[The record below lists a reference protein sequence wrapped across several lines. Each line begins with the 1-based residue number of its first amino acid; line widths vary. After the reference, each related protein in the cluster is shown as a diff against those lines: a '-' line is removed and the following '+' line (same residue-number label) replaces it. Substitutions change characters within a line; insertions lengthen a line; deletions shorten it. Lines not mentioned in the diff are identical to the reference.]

1 MKKRLHLLTTF
12 LLTLF
17 FTQAQ
22 TTGDYRSAG
31 NGNWDV
37 LASWQRYNG
46 ATWVVPTVGQ
56 GYPGQNAG
64 TPTVTIQSGHTITLN
79 VSPAQSILNLTI
91 ETETSTL
98 NVSGARILTV
108 AGNWTNNGGTF
119 SPGTGTIV
127 FSGNNTAAI
136 NGTSGSHTFFNLTLS
151 KGTNPISVSGNAT
164 ILNVNGAFSHT
175 TGTFNSGTAIMIN
188 VAGNFSKTG
197 GTFNPGTGS
206 VILNGPTQSI
216 SGTPNF
222 YNLIISNN
230 SASTLAGNATIAQ
243 NLLISSGTLT
253 IGNDNTDRSLVVS
266 GDLIIVPGAALRTI
280 GNGGNTLSLGG
291 ALTNSGTF
299 DLVNGAAT
307 TDITFNGSANQTIS
321 GSGGTTDFN
330 RITVN
335 NTGAANSNIIEVTSS
350 AFSAAAG
357 FLTLTDGIFKLSGS
371 FAFSNSFFNTANP
384 TINADEGLW
393 LNNPNATVTGQNGT
407 TTLAGILRISN
418 GTYNIGTTA
427 GNNLVCAVGATINI
441 EGGALNIAGN
451 LSDAT
456 SAITYNQSNGIVTVA
471 TFGNPDV
478 LTGSFSLFAAGTSF
492 TMSGGSI
499 VLQCGAVLNYIN
511 FANTSSVTGGTIQF
525 GNATT
530 PAGQTFSIAST
541 PSVYNLTINT
551 TNNPTLY
558 LGALVQLIVLNDV
571 TIGGTLDAATLGLL
585 LNENIVVGRNW
596 INNGTF
602 IRGVG
607 TVTFN
612 SISQGQTISGSSV
625 TTFYNLTNSNTTA
638 SGLSLNQDAIVS
650 NQLSLAS
657 AGNGKLTIG
666 KYNLTINSGAS
677 IVGADANRYIVSIPT
692 SATNGRL
699 RQNNLSA
706 ASRIFPIGTASNYL
720 PVTLTPGSAG
730 SDFSMSVFRGTT
742 GDGLPNGT
750 PFANRTYQVDAVWRI
765 DRVNGTANA
774 TVRFDWFVDAI
785 EGSFFKT
792 LTNAQIA
799 VWRKDAPTPPPYW
812 QLAASGFTSNNTT
825 NFSTTAS
832 IANFGTAGTGYPYIV
847 AYVAVLPGKLTALSA
862 TPVEKTNRIDWIYEQ
877 ADQLKAFEIQE
888 SINGT
893 DFRTIGTV
901 LPNGT
906 NRYSFTDPTP
916 TQSTKYYRLKFTDRF
931 YETSYSFVVTVHR
944 KQQAQLTLLQNP
956 VQGQLNFRHPVA
968 VQASY
973 TVTDMNGRIL
983 IRRTI
988 NNNAV
993 LTSVET
999 ATLPKGTYILHYADG
1014 PVLQNS
1020 TFLKL

>member
-1 MKKRLHLLTTF
+1 
-12 LLTLF
+12 
-17 FTQAQ
+17 
-22 TTGDYRSAG
+22 
-31 NGNWDV
+31 
-37 LASWQRYNG
+37 
-46 ATWVVPTVGQ
+46 
-56 GYPGQNAG
+56 
-64 TPTVTIQSGHTITLN
+64 
-79 VSPAQSILNLTI
+79 
-91 ETETSTL
+91 
-98 NVSGARILTV
+98 
-108 AGNWTNNGGTF
+108 
-119 SPGTGTIV
+119 
-127 FSGNNTAAI
+127 
-136 NGTSGSHTFFNLTLS
+136 
-151 KGTNPISVSGNAT
+151 
-164 ILNVNGAFSHT
+164 
-175 TGTFNSGTAIMIN
+175 MIN
-188 VAGNFSKTG
+188 VAGNYAKSG

-206 VILNGPTQSI
+206 VTLNGPTQSI

-222 YNLIISNN
+222 YNLIISNS
-230 SASTLAGNATIAQ
+230 SASTLAGNATITQ
-243 NLLISSGTLT
+243 NLLISSGSLT
-253 IGNDNTDRSLVVS
+253 IGNDNTDRSLVIS
-266 GDLIIVPGAALRTI
+266 RDLIIVPGAALRTA

-299 DLVNGAAT
+299 DLVSAPAAT
-307 TDITFNGSANQTIS
+307 ADLILNGTANQSIS
-321 GSGGTTDFN
+321 GTGGTTEFN

-335 NTGAANSNIIEVTSS
+335 NTGLANNNIVEVTSS
-350 AFSAAAG
+350 SFTTAAG
-357 FLTLTDGIFKLSGS
+357 FLTLTAGIFKLSGS
-371 FAFSNSFFNTANP
+371 FSFSNTFFNTATP

-393 LNNPNATVTGQNGT
+393 LNNPNATVTAQAGS
-407 TTLAGILRISN
+407 TTLAGLLRVSA
-418 GTYNIGTTA
+418 GTYNIGTAA
-427 GNNLVCAVGATINI
+427 GNNLSCSNAGARILI

-451 LSDAT
+451 LSDGGN
-456 SAITYNQSNGIVTVA
+456 AITYNQSNGTVTVA
-471 TFGNPDV
+471 TFGNSDA
-478 LTGSFSLFAAGTSF
+478 LIGSYSLSATGSNF

-499 VLQCGAVLNYIN
+499 VLQRSAIFNYIN
-511 FANTSSVTGGTIQF
+511 FATTSSVTGGTIQF
-525 GNATT
+525 GNAAT

-541 PSVYNLTINT
+541 PSVYNLTINA

-558 LGALVQLIVLNDV
+558 LGALAQLIVVNDV
-571 TIGGTLDAATLGLL
+571 TIGGTLDAATLGFL

-607 TVTFN
+607 AVTFN
-612 SISQGQTISGSSV
+612 SLSQAQTISGTSV
-625 TTFYNLTNSNTTA
+625 TTFYNLTNRNAHAT
-638 SGLSLNQDAIVS
+638 GLSLGQDAIITNALSFASVS
-650 NQLSLAS
+650 
-657 AGNGKLTIG
+657 NGKLTIG
-666 KYNLTINSGAS
+666 AYNLTINSGAS

-706 ASRIFPIGTASNYL
+706 AARIFPIGTATNYL
-720 PVTLTPGSAG
+720 PVTLTPGAAG

-785 EGSFFKT
+785 EGAFFKT

-825 NFSTTAS
+825 NVSTTAS

-888 SINGT
+888 SMNGI

-916 TQSTKYYRLKFTDRF
+916 IQSTKYYRLKFTDRF
-931 YETSYSFVVTVHR
+931 YETSYSFVVTIHR

-968 VQASY
+968 VRASY

-983 IRRTI
+983 MRRTI

-999 ATLPKGTYILHYADG
+999 ATLPKGTYILHYTDG
-1014 PVLQNS
+1014 PVLQSS